1 MINVAV
7 VDDHAIV
14 RRGLVE
20 LLQSHSDLK
29 VVAEGS
35 SGVQAIE
42 IVRTHEPDVVLLDVS
57 MPDKSG
63 LEVMSHLLARDSSLG
78 IVILSGFPEEHYA
91 LSVLRQGAMG
101 YLNKDCDPNEIVTA
115 IRTVAKGKR
124 YINHRI
130 AELLA
135 ETIDGTV
142 GSAAPHTLLSDREL
156 QVFLRLAK
164 GESVGDI
171 AETLNLSVKSV
182 STYRARTMDKLSLST
197 NSDLTYYALKAGL
210 IS

>member
-1 MINVAV
+1 MIRVAV

-20 LLQSHSDLK
+20 LLDAQQDLEI
-29 VVAEGS
+29 VAEGS
-35 SGVQAIE
+35 SGIQAID
-42 IVRTHEPDVVLLDVS
+42 IVRNLEPDVVLLDVS

-63 LEVMSHLLARDSSLG
+63 LEVMGHLLAKDPTLG
-78 IVILSGFPEEHYA
+78 IVVLSGYPEEHYA
-91 LSVLRQGAMG
+91 LAVLRQGALG
-101 YLNKDCDPNEIVTA
+101 YLNKECEPDEIVSA

-124 YINHRI
+124 YINQKI

-135 ETIDGTV
+135 ETIDGKLGT
-142 GSAAPHTLLSDREL
+142 AAPHTLLSDREM

-164 GESVGDI
+164 GESVGQI

-182 STYRARTMDKLSLST
+182 STYRARTLEKLTLST
-197 NSDLTYYALKAGL
+197 NSDLTYYALKNGL